1 MVIVS
6 GREVGYV
13 GYHVL
18 TCYTLKGSQLFN
30 QMDQHYTVKISSN
43 VRNAFHV
50 EADVAKNRNDTQSTW
65 LKCKKRKIYWFSF
78 NYYYFFWLFSIE
90 LNVIKK
96 SRHAEWKPHARRHI
110 YLPNITIKLPIFA
123 QTNVDVWCLVYAQY
137 SVCMDVST
145 SCGLRTRTNMT
156 GDLP

>member
-50 EADVAKNRNDTQSTW
+50 EADVAKNHNDTQST
-65 LKCKKRKIYWFSF
+65 
-78 NYYYFFWLFSIE
+78 
-90 LNVIKK
+90 
-96 SRHAEWKPHARRHI
+96 
-110 YLPNITIKLPIFA
+110 
-123 QTNVDVWCLVYAQY
+123 
-137 SVCMDVST
+137 
-145 SCGLRTRTNMT
+145 
-156 GDLP
+156 